1 MSKNIKVHLFKS
13 IHNSKLET
21 LLNSYTS
28 LKSILS
34 PNLSENNNMFINSL
48 IDLIISQLKIFQKLL
63 SIKDDKNI
71 YTLLISNNQNLSKKI
86 ANLYELPRTD
96 PDILY
101 NNKNRSYS
109 IEEKRESFHENNIDN
124 FELYDL
130 YHNHTESKA
139 DEINNNT
146 NNVNNNTNQNNDI
159 IEEKIENG
167 SNNDKS
173 ENKEHK
179 RGNYKF
185 IKINKS
191 TKDKNMI
198 QSLNLTGYRNDHLN
212 NKKKEKSIKVNIQKN
227 MKNAILNKT
236 SNKKEKED
244 DKNNN
249 NYLKRNVKSI
259 IFNNKNKKYL
269 NSSKSSRYDYS
280 SFRNKKDNVTKKLF
294 DNKEN
299 EKYKKI
305 STIIKS
311 DTKNKNKKEKIFKR
325 KEIKS
330 KTVIY
335 RTIPIPFLIEV
346 TTQNNNNTNDKKNN
360 NNNYISITF
369 TNRILPRVK
378 TPKSLYCKHKLIK
391 MKNNKRKTSS
401 TNSSFKN
408 IKKKNTKLNSAE
420 HFSLNE
426 FLIPHTNKSGEKLFY
441 TKTGKVLINKK
452 QKDILE
458 DYVNN
463 YLCEEEIS
471 KTHNTGR
478 KDKDLSHKNI
488 KEKILNIKQNKNK
501 NFVIK
506 GTNKTYNLK
515 DVTDLLQLLP
525 ESFNGPI
532 DDFYLKKKRASIF
545 DRSIFRICHKV
556 IDNYKKMEVKENS
569 FSTRKSNSKN
579 KIKIN

>member
-1 MSKNIKVHLFKS
+1 M
-13 IHNSKLET
+13 
-21 LLNSYTS
+21 
-28 LKSILS
+28 
-34 PNLSENNNMFINSL
+34 
-48 IDLIISQLKIFQKLL
+48 
-63 SIKDDKNI
+63 
-71 YTLLISNNQNLSKKI
+71 
-86 ANLYELPRTD
+86 
-96 PDILY
+96 
-101 NNKNRSYS
+101 
-109 IEEKRESFHENNIDN
+109 
-124 FELYDL
+124 
-130 YHNHTESKA
+130 
-139 DEINNNT
+139 
-146 NNVNNNTNQNNDI
+146 
-159 IEEKIENG
+159 
-167 SNNDKS
+167 
-173 ENKEHK
+173 
-179 RGNYKF
+179 
-185 IKINKS
+185 
-191 TKDKNMI
+191 
-198 QSLNLTGYRNDHLN
+198 
-212 NKKKEKSIKVNIQKN
+212 
-227 MKNAILNKT
+227 
-236 SNKKEKED
+236 
-244 DKNNN
+244 
-249 NYLKRNVKSI
+249 
-259 IFNNKNKKYL
+259 
-269 NSSKSSRYDYS
+269 
-280 SFRNKKDNVTKKLF
+280 
-294 DNKEN
+294 
-299 EKYKKI
+299 
-305 STIIKS
+305 
-311 DTKNKNKKEKIFKR
+311 
-325 KEIKS
+325 
-330 KTVIY
+330 IY
-335 RTIPIPFLIEV
+335 RAIPIPFLIEV

-471 KTHNTGR
+471 KTLNTGR